1 MMQVPVPQQRGSSMV
16 FVSQV
21 FGSKNASH
29 EVKHT
34 QVALTMMRLC
44 AERAQAITRP
54 VFNPADS
61 KAMDTPDASP
71 ERTLWS
77 AHSTTAPTAW
87 TELHDRVMGGRS
99 TGHAQPHLG
108 QGSEPDHVRFAG
120 HISRDNGGGFAS
132 FRLRLADPA
141 RLGEARAI
149 ALTARGDGGP
159 FKLCLHRQD
168 DWDGVQWQADL
179 SSSNE
184 WTHTS
189 LPLSAFVARRRGREL
204 RERPLAAGDTLYQL
218 GLMSSRTEAG
228 PFWLALARIAL
239 R

>member
-1 MMQVPVPQQRGSSMV
+1 MS
-16 FVSQV
+16 
-21 FGSKNASH
+21 
-29 EVKHT
+29 
-34 QVALTMMRLC
+34 
-44 AERAQAITRP
+44 RADTS
-54 VFNPADS
+54 AD
-61 KAMDTPDASP
+61 
-71 ERTLWS
+71 RTLWTARS
-77 AHSTTAPTAW
+77 APASSEW
-87 TELHDRVMGGRS
+87 TGLHDQVMGGRS
-99 TGHAQPHLG
+99 TVDALLQAGE
-108 QGSEPDHVRFAG
+108 GSEPDHIRFTG
-120 HISRDNGGGFAS
+120 QVSRDNGGGFAS
-132 FRLRLADPA
+132 FRLRLASPA
-141 RLGEARAI
+141 AIYETRAVAI
-149 ALTARGDGGP
+149 TLRGDSGP

-228 PFWLALARIAL
+228 PFWLALARTAL